1 MFSVSPDSLSIDTVN
16 IISLSLITKFIQQVS
31 YYMISSPYL
40 VSIAYL
46 GIERKIVDG
55 QDNLPS
61 LNLHFRV
68 VLNTPCS
75 LSKIVYLDS

>member
-1 MFSVSPDSLSIDTVN
+1 
-16 IISLSLITKFIQQVS
+16 
-31 YYMISSPYL
+31 MISSPYL

-68 VLNTPCS
+68 VLKYALFIIKTVSWTVEKLQILMETIIYIRC
-75 LSKIVYLDS
+75 VY